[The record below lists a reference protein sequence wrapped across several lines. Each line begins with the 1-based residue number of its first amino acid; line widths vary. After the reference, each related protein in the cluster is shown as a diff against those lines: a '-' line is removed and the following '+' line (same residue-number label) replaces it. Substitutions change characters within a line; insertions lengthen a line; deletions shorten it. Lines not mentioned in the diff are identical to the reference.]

1 MNTILKADSL
11 VKSYSLHSD
20 NDTPVLKGIS
30 LEIKEGEF
38 IAFMGPSGAGKSTL
52 LHILGLLDTPDMGA
66 VTGYFPAG
74 KQHIY
79 SSLKKKQAAELRNK
93 HIGFIF
99 QFHHL
104 LPEFSALENIM
115 MPALIAGDKVSHA
128 EKKALAL
135 CEKVGMIHRKDH
147 RPSEL
152 SGGEQQRISIARAL
166 INEPSIIIADE
177 PTGNLD
183 SANTV
188 AVLDLIKKIRQER
201 TLTLLIATHSID
213 VARMAE
219 KIITLRDGIISSEV
233 IVNKVDNQSGNSQIQ
248 SDNVQTIEAL

>member
-1 MNTILKADSL
+1 M
-11 VKSYSLHSD
+11 
-20 NDTPVLKGIS
+20 
-30 LEIKEGEF
+30 EI
-38 IAFMGPSGAGKSTL
+38 
-52 LHILGLLDTPDMGA
+52 
-66 VTGYFPAG
+66 
-74 KQHIY
+74 
-79 SSLKKKQAAELRNK
+79 
-93 HIGFIF
+93 
-99 QFHHL
+99 
-104 LPEFSALENIM
+104 
-115 MPALIAGDKVSHA
+115 
-128 EKKALAL
+128 